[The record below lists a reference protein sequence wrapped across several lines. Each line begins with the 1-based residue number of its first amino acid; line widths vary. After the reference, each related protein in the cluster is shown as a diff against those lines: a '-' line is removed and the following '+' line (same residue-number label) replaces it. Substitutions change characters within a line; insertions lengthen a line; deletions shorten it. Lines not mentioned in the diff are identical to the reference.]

1 MSKVTGL
8 LPWRRRPASLAE
20 VTGGPE
26 LAAKI
31 GYLSSI
37 EIFADLSEQRL
48 QWIKET
54 TTMFTC
60 SRGAIIYEP
69 GETGQVLFLLK
80 RGLVQLYEL
89 SPEGKK
95 LVVGTL
101 APGAFFGDMPLL
113 GQAMSG
119 TFAEA
124 ARECLICAMGQGDVE
139 ALLLAEP
146 RVALRTLN
154 VIGRRLHE
162 QRTVL
167 ADVVFK
173 SVPGRVA
180 ALLLRLAEEGHSET
194 IAGFSQQDL
203 AERAGVARETM
214 TQTLNEFASIS
225 AVELHRMTVILR
237 DREVLEALAAR

>member
-1 MSKVTGL
+1 MSRVTGL
-8 LPWRRRPASLAE
+8 LAWRRRPAALAE
-20 VTGGPE
+20 VTAGPE

-37 EIFADLSEQRL
+37 EIFADLSDQRP

-54 TTMFTC
+54 TRMFTC
-60 SRGAIIYEP
+60 PRGAVIYEP
-69 GETGQVLFLLK
+69 GETGEVLFLLK

-89 SPEGKK
+89 SPDGKK

-113 GQAMSG
+113 GQAMCG

-139 ALLLAEP
+139 ALLLTEP
-146 RVALRTLN
+146 KVALRLLH
-154 VIGRRLHE
+154 VIGRRLNE

-167 ADVVFK
+167 TDVVFK

-180 ALLLRLAEEGHSET
+180 ALLLRVAEEAHGDT
-194 IAGFSQQDL
+194 IAGLSQQEL

-214 TQTLNEFASIS
+214 TQTLNEFSGIG

>member
-1 MSKVTGL
+1 MKRGSGL
-8 LPWRRRPASLAE
+8 LPWRRRPASFAE

-26 LAAKI
+26 HTAKI

-37 EIFADLSEQRL
+37 EIFADLSDERL
-48 QWIKET
+48 QWITDTTRMFT
-54 TTMFTC
+54 TT
-60 SRGAIIYEP
+60 RGAIIYTP
-69 GETGQVLFLLK
+69 GETGEVLFLLK
-80 RGLVQLYEL
+80 RGLVRLYEI
-89 SPEGKK
+89 SPEGKR
-95 LVVGTL
+95 LVMGTL

-113 GQAMSG
+113 GQAMNG

-124 ARECLICAMGQGDVE
+124 ARDCLICAMGQGDVE
-139 ALLLAEP
+139 ALLLEEP
-146 RVALRTLN
+146 KVALRLLG

-167 ADVVFK
+167 AEVVFK

-180 ALLLRLAEEGHSET
+180 ALLLRLAQETGSET
-194 IAGFSQQDL
+194 ITGFSHQDL

-214 TQTLNEFASIS
+214 TQTLNEFVGMGV
-225 AVELHRMTVILR
+225 VELQRLSVSLR